1 MSCVNAWRLRNQRRG
16 YQEPFLLFLRELVT
30 EMLNTHGTIKV
41 GTVAAI
47 PPAIVESRFDRFNH
61 WLIDIP
67 KVNGKKAS
75 VNCRLCYRK
84 PSNTPQYTNPAKMK
98 ATSSK
103 AGFKCSKC
111 NVYLHAK
118 CFFPYHHWFLI
129 SGCHKNTLLAT
140 LHCTLNTFFCLH
152 CWLQLCFLVP
162 ANGFKPFCL

>member
-1 MSCVNAWRLRNQRRG
+1 MSILVLTIKKWWFPYFSWSLSVSCVNAWRLRNQRRG

-118 CFFPYHHWFLI
+118 CFFPYHH
-129 SGCHKNTLLAT
+129 
-140 LHCTLNTFFCLH
+140 
-152 CWLQLCFLVP
+152 
-162 ANGFKPFCL
+162 